1 MKVEQ
6 KDFTEKISQND
17 KIKSVK
23 KNDDEDFQNY
33 IPSADFE
40 ELVIPFE
47 PGLENLPTEQTGNA
61 EEFSLSSLKSS
72 YLYNVLT
79 MDKADAEF
87 FIDAVN
93 KNELGL
99 NQAVTPAE
107 IFNLSEGSTAENVK
121 SFEVSKTL
129 LNMLEE
135 SMNNSKPV
143 RIDFGNNISAVL
155 RVDRNGKIS
164 AEFYPSDKAAEQYL
178 KINLSF
184 LRESLDS
191 KSLPYGK
198 IVMGKYR
205 ENKNTGNKRR

>member
-23 KNDDEDFQNY
+23 KEGEEDFQNY
-33 IPSADFE
+33 IPDADFE
-40 ELVIPFE
+40 ELVLPFE
-47 PGLENLPTEQTGNA
+47 LNGKNMPLEEITEN
-61 EEFSLSSLKSS
+61 EIFSLSSLKSS
-72 YLYNVLT
+72 YLYNILT
-79 MDKADAEF
+79 MDKSDAEF

-99 NQAVTPAE
+99 NQAITPAE
-107 IFNLSEGSTAENVK
+107 IFSLSEGASPESVK
-121 SFEVSKTL
+121 SSVVSKTL
-129 LNMLEE
+129 LNMLED
-135 SMNNSKPV
+135 SMNNAKPV

-178 KINLSF
+178 KTNLSF
-184 LRESLDS
+184 LRDSLDS
-191 KSLPYGK
+191 KTIPYGK